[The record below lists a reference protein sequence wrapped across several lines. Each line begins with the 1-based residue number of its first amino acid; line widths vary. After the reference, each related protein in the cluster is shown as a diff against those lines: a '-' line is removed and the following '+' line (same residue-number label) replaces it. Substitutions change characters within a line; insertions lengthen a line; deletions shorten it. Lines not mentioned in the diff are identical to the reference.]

1 MTMITFDHESVRCLE
16 CDEHHVFPPELL
28 LYTSA
33 ETGKKPSYRDWN
45 WATVLTN
52 RIWCFQC
59 EGPSYTE
66 RIPSQREFD
75 LAFKFRSDPDLPRP
89 DNLED
94 ELLDIDDEQFH
105 FLRKYLKVRHQKNS
119 CICCGSESVRFLQ
132 TAMNR
137 VVNFKHPLCGGI
149 LQFDRFFFLN
159 GSGKKTIR
167 WFSIQGEFVGQ
178 QNDYF

>member
-1 MTMITFDHESVRCLE
+1 MTFTRHESLHCLE
-16 CDEHHVFPPELL
+16 CAEHHAFPSEIL
-28 LYTSA
+28 LYAPA
-33 ETGKKPSYRDWN
+33 ETRAKPSYRDWN

-105 FLRKYLKVRHQKNS
+105 FLRKHLKGRHQNNI
-119 CICCGSESVRFLQ
+119 CIYCGSGSVRFLQ

-149 LQFDRFFFLN
+149 LQFDHFFSN
-159 GSGKKTIR
+159 GYGEKTIR
-167 WFSIQGEFVGQ
+167 WFSVQGEFVGEQ
-178 QNDYF
+178 IDHF